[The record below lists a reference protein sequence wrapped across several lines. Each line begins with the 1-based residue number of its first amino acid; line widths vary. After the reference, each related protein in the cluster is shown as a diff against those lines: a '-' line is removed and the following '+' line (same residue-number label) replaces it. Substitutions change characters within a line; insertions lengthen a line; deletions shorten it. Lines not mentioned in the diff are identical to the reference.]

1 MGTSSAS
8 PSHTRIGAG
17 TLDGVSLLSQRLS
30 QRAWLTIMGTRV
42 AGPHGQ
48 LWGSR

>member
-8 PSHTRIGAG
+8 PSHTGIGAA
-17 TLDGVSLLSQRLS
+17 LDGVSLLSQRLS
-30 QRAWLTIMGTRV
+30 QRTWLTIMGTRI
-42 AGPHGQ
+42 AGLHRE